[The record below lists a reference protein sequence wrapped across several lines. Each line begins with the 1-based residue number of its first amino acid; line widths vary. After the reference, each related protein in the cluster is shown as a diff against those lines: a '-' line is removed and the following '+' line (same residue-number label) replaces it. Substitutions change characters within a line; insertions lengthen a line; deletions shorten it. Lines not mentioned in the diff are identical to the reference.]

1 MKKIIILLA
10 FLSIAFYAF
19 AQDVPDFVRDMRQ
32 KNSQTSFINSVKILE
47 SGKKG
52 DYKMTVL
59 CIGNKKYLFVN
70 GSSTVVMPIGE
81 ECE

>member
-1 MKKIIILLA
+1 MKKIIMLLA

-32 KNSQTSFINSVKILE
+32 KSNNTSIINNIKIFE
-47 SGKKG
+47 TGKRG
-52 DYKMTVL
+52 DFKISVL
-59 CIGNKKYLFVN
+59 CIGNKKYLFIN

>member
-1 MKKIIILLA
+1 MKKIIMLLA

-32 KNSQTSFINSVKILE
+32 KSSQTSFINTIKFLE
-47 SGKKG
+47 SARKG
-52 DYKMTVL
+52 DYKMTVM